1 MLMKP
6 KRKIYPYNPKLKLLA
21 RKLRNN
27 STYAEVLLWNQLKNK
42 KLKGYDFHR
51 QKPIL
56 NYILDFFC
64 HELFLAIEVDGITHD
79 SEIQQAKDKTRQS
92 EIEALGIKFLRF
104 DDANI
109 KTQMQGV
116 LSEILSYVEEFENGG
131 RD

>member
-1 MLMKP
+1 MKI

-42 KLKGYDFHR
+42 KLNGYDFHR

-64 HELFLAIEVDGITHD
+64 HELYLAIEVDGITHD
-79 SEIQQAKDKTRQS
+79 AENQQVKDKARQS
-92 EIEALGIKFLRF
+92 EIEALGITFLRF
-104 DDANI
+104 DDMDI
-109 KTQMQGV
+109 KTQMDGV
-116 LSEILSYVEEFENGG
+116 ISEILNYVEIFEKSG

>member
-1 MLMKP
+1 MKP

-27 STYAEVLLWNQLKNK
+27 STYAEVLLWNQLKNN
-42 KLKGYDFHR
+42 KLNGYDFHR

-79 SEIQQAKDKTRQS
+79 SEIQQAKDKARQS
-92 EIEALGIKFLRF
+92 EIEALGITFLRF
-104 DDANI
+104 DDMNI
-109 KTQMQGV
+109 KTQMEGV
-116 LSEILSYVEEFENGG
+116 LREILSYVEKFEKSG

>member
-1 MLMKP
+1 MKI

-64 HELFLAIEVDGITHD
+64 HELYLAIEVDGITHD
-79 SEIQQAKDKTRQS
+79 SEIQQLKDKARQS
-92 EIEALGIKFLRF
+92 EIEALGITFLRF
-104 DDANI
+104 DDMDI
-109 KTQMQGV
+109 KTQMDGV
-116 LSEILSYVEEFENGG
+116 ISEILNYVEIFEKSG

>member
-1 MLMKP
+1 MKI

-27 STYAEVLLWNQLKNK
+27 STHAEVLLWNQLKNK
-42 KLKGYDFHR
+42 KLKGYDYHR

-64 HELFLAIEVDGITHD
+64 HELYLAIEVDGITHD
-79 SEIQQAKDKTRQS
+79 TENQQVKDKARQS
-92 EIEALGIKFLRF
+92 EIEALGITFLRF
-104 DDANI
+104 DDMDI
-109 KTQMQGV
+109 KTQMDGV
-116 LSEILSYVEEFENGG
+116 ISEILNYVEIFEKSG

>member
-1 MLMKP
+1 MKP
-6 KRKIYPYNPKLKLLA
+6 KRKIYPYNHKLKLLA

-27 STYAEVLLWNQLKNK
+27 STYAEILLWNQLKNK

-64 HELFLAIEVDGITHD
+64 HELYLAIEVDGITHD
-79 SEIQQAKDKTRQS
+79 SEIQQLKDKARQS
-92 EIEALGIKFLRF
+92 EIEELGINFLRF
-104 DDANI
+104 DDVEI
-109 KTQMQGV
+109 KTQMDCV
-116 LSEILSYVEEFENGG
+116 LAEILSYVEGFENAR

>member
-1 MLMKP
+1 MKT

-56 NYILDFFC
+56 NYILDFIC

-79 SEIQQAKDKTRQS
+79 SEIQQAKDKIRQS

-104 DDANI
+104 DDVDI
-109 KTQMQGV
+109 KTQMGGV
-116 LSEILSYVEEFENGG
+116 ISEILNYVEEFEKSG

>member
-1 MLMKP
+1 MKI

-42 KLKGYDFHR
+42 KLNGYDFHR

-64 HELFLAIEVDGITHD
+64 HELYLAIEVDGITHD
-79 SEIQQAKDKTRQS
+79 TENQQVKDKARQS
-92 EIEALGIKFLRF
+92 EIEALGITFLRF
-104 DDANI
+104 DDMDI
-109 KTQMQGV
+109 KTQMDGV
-116 LSEILSYVEEFENGG
+116 ISEILNYVEIFEKSG

>member
-1 MLMKP
+1 MNP

-42 KLKGYDFHR
+42 KLNGYDFHR

-64 HELFLAIEVDGITHD
+64 HELYLAIEVDGITHD
-79 SEIQQAKDKTRQS
+79 TENQQVKDKARQS
-92 EIEALGIKFLRF
+92 EIEALGITFLRF
-104 DDANI
+104 DDVEI
-109 KTQMQGV
+109 KTQMDCV
-116 LSEILSYVEEFENGG
+116 LAEILSYVEGFENAR

>member
-1 MLMKP
+1 MKP

-79 SEIQQAKDKTRQS
+79 SEIQQAKDKARQS
-92 EIEALGIKFLRF
+92 EIEALGITFLRF
-104 DDANI
+104 DDMDI
-109 KTQMQGV
+109 KTQMEGV
-116 LSEILSYVEEFENGG
+116 LREILSYVEKFEKSG

>member
-1 MLMKP
+1 VKI
-6 KRKIYPYNPKLKLLA
+6 KRQIYPYNPKLKLLA

-64 HELFLAIEVDGITHD
+64 HELYLAIEVDGITHD
-79 SEIQQAKDKTRQS
+79 TENQQVKDKARQS
-92 EIEALGIKFLRF
+92 EIEALGITFLRF
-104 DDANI
+104 DDMDI
-109 KTQMQGV
+109 KTQMDGV
-116 LSEILSYVEEFENGG
+116 ISQILNYVEIFEKSG

>member
-1 MLMKP
+1 MKI
-6 KRKIYPYNPKLKLLA
+6 KKKIYPYNPKLKLLA

-42 KLKGYDFHR
+42 KLKGCDFHR

-64 HELFLAIEVDGITHD
+64 HELYLAIEVDGITHD
-79 SEIQQAKDKTRQS
+79 TENQQVKDKARQS
-92 EIEALGIKFLRF
+92 EIEALGITFLRF
-104 DDANI
+104 DDMDI
-109 KTQMQGV
+109 KTQMDGV
-116 LSEILSYVEEFENGG
+116 ISEILNYVEIFEKSG

>member
-1 MLMKP
+1 MKI

-27 STYAEVLLWNQLKNK
+27 STYTEVLLWNQLKNK
-42 KLKGYDFHR
+42 KLNGYDFHR

-64 HELFLAIEVDGITHD
+64 HELYLAIEVDGITHD
-79 SEIQQAKDKTRQS
+79 TENQQVKDKARQS
-92 EIEALGIKFLRF
+92 EIEALGITFLRF
-104 DDANI
+104 DDMDI
-109 KTQMQGV
+109 KTQMDGV
-116 LSEILSYVEEFENGG
+116 ISQILNYVEIFEKSG

>member
-1 MLMKP
+1 MKT

-42 KLKGYDFHR
+42 KLNGYDFHR

-79 SEIQQAKDKTRQS
+79 SEIQQAKDKARQS
-92 EIEALGIKFLRF
+92 EIEALGITFLRF
-104 DDANI
+104 DDKDI
-109 KTQMQGV
+109 KTQMDGV
-116 LSEILSYVEEFENGG
+116 IREILNYVEEFEKSG

>member
-1 MLMKP
+1 MKP

-42 KLKGYDFHR
+42 QLKGYDFHR

-64 HELFLAIEVDGITHD
+64 HELYLAIEVDGITHD
-79 SEIQQAKDKTRQS
+79 SEIQQAKDKVRQS
-92 EIEALGIKFLRF
+92 EIEALGITFLRF
-104 DDANI
+104 EDSLI
-109 KTQMQGV
+109 KTQMHSV
-116 LSEILSYVEEFENGG
+116 ISEILSFVEEFENS
-131 RD
+131 RKD

>member
-1 MLMKP
+1 MKI

-64 HELFLAIEVDGITHD
+64 HELYLAIEVDGITHD
-79 SEIQQAKDKTRQS
+79 TENQQVKDKARQS
-92 EIEALGIKFLRF
+92 EIEALGITFLRF
-104 DDANI
+104 DDMDI
-109 KTQMQGV
+109 KTQMDGIISQ
-116 LSEILSYVEEFENGG
+116 ILNYVEIFEKSG